1 MGRHRI
7 VTVLAGLA
15 CLVAVET
22 ATAQNA
28 DFLATD
34 ATMGRIVRGQPFSAD
49 GMTTMTQ
56 VLADGTRI
64 ERSAASK
71 FYRDGEG
78 RSRREQTVV
87 GLSALGALAEAGRI
101 VTILDPVEGFAY
113 TLLPDQKVARR
124 LRVTSRMLFGS
135 YSEYSAL
142 RAPAPGRTITRI
154 YQPGFGQIWVLGDPL
169 APTGAGPGSV
179 PPVVTAGFRLGQRR
193 IEGVPAA
200 GRRTSRTIPPG
211 EIGNDRPVEI
221 ISERWTSDELG
232 LLLESRDH
240 DPRTGTVEFR
250 LTNIQRAEPARELFV
265 VPSDYRIVDAPPPPP
280 PPPPAKPVDPV
291 GPPPPPPAPR

>member
-1 MGRHRI
+1 MGRQRI

-15 CLVAVET
+15 CLAAVET
-22 ATAQNA
+22 ARAQNA

-87 GLSALGALAEAGRI
+87 GLSALGASAEAGRI
-101 VTILDPVEGFAY
+101 VTILDPVEGVAY
-113 TLLPDQKVARR
+113 TLVPDQKVARR
-124 LRVTSRMLFGS
+124 LTVLSRMLLDS
-135 YSEYSAL
+135 DADYSTL
-142 RAPAPGRTITRI
+142 RAPNSGRTVTRI
-154 YQPGFGQIWVLGDPL
+154 YRPGFGQIWGPV
-169 APTGAGPGSV
+169 PTDAGPGSV
-179 PPVVTAGFRLGQRR
+179 PSEVTTGFRKDLGQRQ
-193 IEGVPAA
+193 IEGVLAT
-200 GRRTSRTIPPG
+200 GRRTFRTIRAG
-211 EIGNDRPVEI
+211 EIGNDRPIEI
-221 ISERWTSDELG
+221 SSDRWTSDELG

-250 LTNIQRAEPARELFV
+250 LMNIQRAEPPRELFT
-265 VPSDYRIVDAPPPPP
+265 VPSDYKIVDAPPLPPPAPPTRPLDPAGPPRPPP
-280 PPPPAKPVDPV
+280 PP
-291 GPPPPPPAPR
+291 GR